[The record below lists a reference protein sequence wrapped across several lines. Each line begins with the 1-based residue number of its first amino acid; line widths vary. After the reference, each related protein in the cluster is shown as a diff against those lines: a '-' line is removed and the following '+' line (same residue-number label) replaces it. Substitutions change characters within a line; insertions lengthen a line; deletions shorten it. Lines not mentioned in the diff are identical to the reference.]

1 MRSALLFLALAAAAH
16 AQPSLNVEDATGVSF
31 QFPVGVE
38 IAPGTPGRLFVVEKG
53 AGNAPSRIVTLVPG
67 DAAPTVFL
75 DLSGRVQLVGE
86 GGLLGLAFHPAYQA
100 NGRFY
105 VSYTAPPGD
114 QGVLTS
120 RISEFRRSAAD
131 ALVAD
136 PGSEKVV
143 LEVPQ
148 PADNHN
154 GGTLNFG
161 PDGTL
166 YISLG
171 DGGGGGDP
179 FQNGQNPS
187 TLLGTIL
194 RIDVDDVPG
203 GATYG
208 IPADNPFAATGGSE
222 RPEIWAY
229 GLRNPYK
236 FSVDAGG
243 VWAGDV
249 GQNRWEEV
257 DFVEAGKNYGWNEV
271 EGPECFQGRA
281 CDLGAFAPP
290 VVSYDHGAEGGK
302 SITGGYVIPST
313 GSELDGRYVYG
324 DFVSGRLWAIRA
336 SPSNPGEPV
345 LLLDRVPD
353 GQGGSRQAFISSID
367 PDPDGASILVSD
379 YVSGTLYR
387 LTPRATSS
395 APAPAP
401 AALAVTLAGPN
412 PSRQTVLRVA
422 SAEPVR
428 VRVFDVRGREVAT
441 LWDGPTPPAQLALP
455 ELAPG
460 LYLVRAETASR
471 SAVLSVS
478 VVR

>member
-1 MRSALLFLALAAAAH
+1 MRSVLLFLALAAAAH
-16 AQPSLNVEDATGVSF
+16 AQPSLQVEDATGVSF

-38 IAPGTPGRLFVVEKG
+38 VAPGMPGRLFVVEKG
-53 AGNAPSRIVTLVPG
+53 AGNAPSRVVTLVPG
-67 DAAPTVFL
+67 GAAPTVFL
-75 DLSGRVQLVGE
+75 DLSGRVQLASE
-86 GGLLGLAFHPAYQA
+86 GGLLGLAFHPDYPA
-100 NGRFY
+100 NGRFF
-105 VSYTAPPGD
+105 VSYTAPPGS

-120 RISEFRRSAAD
+120 RVSEFRRSAAD

-136 PGSEKVV
+136 PASERVV
-143 LEVPQ
+143 LEVAQ

-166 YISLG
+166 YVSLG
-171 DGGGGGDP
+171 DGGGAGDP
-179 FQNGQNPS
+179 FRNGQNAG

-194 RIDVDDVPG
+194 RIDVDDVPQ

-208 IPADNPFAATGGSE
+208 IPADNPFAATGGPE
-222 RPEIWAY
+222 RAEVWAY

-249 GQNRWEEV
+249 GQGRWEEV

-271 EGPECFQGRA
+271 EGPECFQGRD
-281 CDLGAFAPP
+281 CDLSAFAPP
-290 VVSYDHGAEGGK
+290 VVSYDHGAQGGK
-302 SITGGYVIPST
+302 SVTGGYVIRDA

-324 DFVSGRLWAIRA
+324 DFISGRLWAIRA
-336 SPSNPGEPV
+336 DPSDPGEPV

-353 GQGGSRQAFISSID
+353 GQGATRQPYISSID
-367 PDPDGASILVSD
+367 PDPDGVSVLVSD
-379 YVSGTLYR
+379 YFSGTVWR
-387 LTPRATSS
+387 LTPRATAS
-395 APAPAP
+395 ASGPEGAGL
-401 AALAVTLAGPN
+401 ALELAGPN
-412 PSRQTVLRVA
+412 PSRRPAVRVA

-441 LWDGPTPPAQLALP
+441 LWDGPAPPIRLALP

-460 LYLVRAETASR
+460 LYLVRAETAGR
-471 SAVLSVS
+471 SAALPVS